1 MSAYSFNTSGNIY
14 MSRRKFDMSH
24 KVTTTMKVGKLTPI
38 NCEEVLPGDGWYTK
52 LRYLA
57 RLSTAFVRPVMD
69 SFFMDTFHFFVP
81 LRELYTEYES
91 VFGNPS
97 PSAYVDNDLGEFP
110 TYSGSIT
117 VPEKTVGDYLTL
129 PTKVELPKNLSVL
142 KYRAFALIYEHWFRN
157 QNTVEPMHVQ
167 RGEIVDSELPNNNDW
182 APNNYTG
189 KLPDISKFNDYFTSC
204 LPNTQKGG
212 SVILSNAGSIVAQDI
227 PVVTKDKIA
236 DSSDTNITNVLRWRA
251 SGNHGGG
258 NTYRVSY
265 LSGGSGLNTFNSVV
279 GSDSEPSIPSGTILY
294 NKPVNLWAELPDL
307 GFGAINVNDLR
318 FAVKLQEMLEK
329 DARGGSR
336 YNEYVLSH
344 YGVSMP
350 DLNMQI
356 PEYLGGLRT
365 PLSLQQVAQTSQN
378 EKNNAL
384 GSLGA
389 YSQSYGRSRYSKSF
403 FEHGFI
409 MTLAAIRYKHS
420 YQQGIDRSF
429 MRSRRED
436 FYDPLFAHLGEQPV
450 YKWQLFGN
458 IDTDKSLR
466 DGAVF
471 GYQEYAAD
479 YRYRPDVVTG
489 EMRSNATYSFDVYHF
504 ADDYENAPSLT
515 SAFTNED
522 AEFFRR
528 TTVVAPVLDPD
539 ADPDSTKNLDV
550 DDFLVEFYFDSKV
563 IRSMPIRSV
572 PSFASFK

>member
-1 MSAYSFNTSGNIY
+1 MGAYSFNTSGNIY

-110 TYSGSIT
+110 TYSDSIT

-167 RGEIVDSELPNNNDW
+167 RGEIVDSELPNDNDW

-212 SVILSNAGSIVAQDI
+212 SVNVSSVVFPASVFPVRTAADDLIDVNSVDPVAFPLRLRTRYGDSMTENNSYIGMYRLQDLAVNLNYGSPLIEGSDNRFSTNPNDTLIPTNLKVDI
-227 PVVTKDKIA
+227 P
-236 DSSDTNITNVLRWRA
+236 NIP
-251 SGNHGGG
+251 
-258 NTYRVSY
+258 
-265 LSGGSGLNTFNSVV
+265 LSAV
-279 GSDSEPSIPSGTILY
+279 
-294 NKPVNLWAELPDL
+294 
-307 GFGAINVNDLR
+307 NVNDLR
-318 FAVKLQEMLEK
+318 FVVKLQEMLEK

-365 PLSLQQVAQTSQN
+365 PLSLQQVAQTSQS

-436 FYDPLFAHLGEQPV
+436 FYDPLFANLGEQPV

-466 DGAVF
+466 DGAIF

-489 EMRSNATYSFDVYHF
+489 EMRSNATYSFEVYHF

-515 SAFTNED
+515 SQFTNETS
-522 AEFFRR
+522 EFFRR
-528 TTVVAPVLDPD
+528 TTFIA
-539 ADPDSTKNLDV
+539 PDSVEGQDI

-572 PSFASFK
+572 PSFSSFK